1 MDSNLELEIVY
12 ISVEESAKTM
22 QNGSIDWP
30 YLVSIGDH
38 YVIQPGEE
46 IDLVTESYLIYNLI
60 VMHNPSTESGDVIE
74 VSIVND
80 YNDNKMWRAILLSIP
95 SLWMTAFVLYR
106 LQRLK
111 ANKRSILDS
120 SPSHLWM
127 EEE

>member
-1 MDSNLELEIVY
+1 ME
-12 ISVEESAKTM
+12 
-22 QNGSIDWP
+22 NGSIDWP
-30 YLVSIGDH
+30 YLTSLADH
-38 YVIQPGEE
+38 YILQPGEE
-46 IDLVTESYLIYNLI
+46 ITLVTDSYLIYNLI
-60 VMHNPSTESGDVIE
+60 VMHNPSNVSGEVIE

-80 YNDNKMWRAILLSIP
+80 YNEDKMWQAIVLSIP

-111 ANKRSILDS
+111 ASKRSILDS